1 MYPIR
6 FQPLF
11 QRYIW
16 GGHRLSTILSKPTGP
31 ETSAESWEIVDHDQ
45 FQSIVENGPC
55 AGRSLSELMQSFG
68 KEIVGASAF
77 EAIHET
83 QVPENLRGRF
93 PLLFKY
99 LDANQNLSVQVH
111 PDDKMAARLP
121 TPDLGKTEAWYV
133 MHADPDAKIYAGL
146 KAGVSADDFRAAI
159 NKGRILDT
167 LHSFDA
173 QPGDCIFIPAGT
185 IHAIGAGL
193 LVAEIQQASNTT
205 FRVYDWDRVD
215 TTGNCR
221 PLHIEQSIQATD
233 FSTCPVKPVCPRAAN
248 HANAEILVDC
258 EKFQIHRWST
268 AGDPVCLELGNDD
281 SFHVLMVTK
290 GSIKI
295 HRDNGDESVL
305 LGQTTLLPACMKST
319 TVELQPKS
327 EFLQIFLPEY

>member
-1 MYPIR
+1 
-6 FQPLF
+6 
-11 QRYIW
+11 
-16 GGHRLSTILSKPTGP
+16 
-31 ETSAESWEIVDHDQ
+31 
-45 FQSIVENGPC
+45 
-55 AGRSLSELMQSFG
+55 MQSSG

-77 EAIHET
+77 EAIQEAD
-83 QVPENLRGRF
+83 VPGNLRGRF

-111 PDDKMAARLP
+111 PDDEMAARLP

-133 MHADPDAKIYAGL
+133 MLADPDAKIYAGL

-205 FRVYDWDRVD
+205 FRVYDWDRLD
-215 TTGNCR
+215 TTGNSR
-221 PLHIEQSIQATD
+221 PLHIEQAIQAID

-268 AGDPVCLELGNDD
+268 TGDPVCLELGNDD
-281 SFHVLMVTK
+281 SFHVLMVTR

-295 HRDNGDESVL
+295 HRDNDDESVL
-305 LGQTTLLPACMKST
+305 LGQTILLPACMKST